1 MSHGQLKR
9 NQPLNLELDN
19 GLKEGLQTPKFKEPA
34 HYELLHSLRLVWI
47 ICNINKRKWT

>member
-19 GLKEGLQTPKFKEPA
+19 ELKEGLQTPQSKEPEL
-34 HYELLHSLRLVWI
+34 YEMLHGLRLLWI
-47 ICNINKRKWT
+47 LCNINNKKWT